1 MTDANSPGTAN
12 ATRRPG
18 TRAGAGL
25 TELGTPIPVRRLPRW
40 GFHSHNE
47 QLHGRIAMLGFIA
60 LLAVEWK
67 LGHGI
72 LIWP

>member
-1 MTDANSPGTAN
+1 MTEPTS
-12 ATRRPG
+12 TRRPG
-18 TRAGAGL
+18 PAAGAGL

-40 GFHSHNE
+40 GFHTHNE
-47 QLHGRIAMLGFIA
+47 LFNGRAAMLGFIA

>member
-1 MTDANSPGTAN
+1 MTDAST
-12 ATRRPG
+12 ATRRSGP
-18 TRAGAGL
+18 ASGAGL

-47 QLHGRIAMLGFIA
+47 RLHGRIAMLGFIA